1 MSFMIK
7 ICLSLLV
14 VMMAMTANAQTTWLC
29 DSSYVVNKDG
39 QRTAFTEYSYDNGVL
54 LEELNTFWSTSWDG
68 QQIAEYT
75 KTAYEYDEAGRVNK
89 ITDYEKK
96 DDKWTVTAVEDIT
109 QFNENGDPTE
119 IIYYEANEDD
129 EGQLQPDSKKVATY
143 EGRLMTQYDLYKPN
157 KYFWLLFSTTKCE
170 YNDQGLMTKRTTS
183 REAFGITNVS
193 SMTYEYD
200 THGNVTKEVYETDDY
215 SFTYTYENTYDAND
229 NLESVKEFIDGK
241 EDDTEYFF
249 WSIGGHTALKG
260 VKASAGSAC
269 TWFDLNGR
277 RLSGQPDRK
286 GIFVRDGKKVMIK

>member
-1 MSFMIK
+1 MKK

-54 LEELNTFWSTSWDG
+54 LEELNTFWATSWDG

-119 IIYYEANEDD
+119 FIYYEANEDD

-143 EGRLMTQYDLYKPN
+143 EGRLMTQYDLYRPN

-215 SFTYTYENTYDAND
+215 SFTYTYENTYDTND
-229 NLESVKEFIDGK
+229 NLESVKEFIDGN

-249 WSIGGHTALKG
+249 WSLGGHTALKG
-260 VKASAGSAC
+260 VKVFASSASA
-269 TWFDLNGR
+269 WFDLNGR

>member
-1 MSFMIK
+1 M
-7 ICLSLLV
+7 
-14 VMMAMTANAQTTWLC
+14 
-29 DSSYVVNKDG
+29 
-39 QRTAFTEYSYDNGVL
+39 R
-54 LEELNTFWSTSWDG
+54 
-68 QQIAEYT
+68 
-75 KTAYEYDEAGRVNK
+75 
-89 ITDYEKK
+89 
-96 DDKWTVTAVEDIT
+96 TVT
-109 QFNENGDPTE
+109 PTE
-119 IIYYEANEDD
+119 FIYYEANEDD
-129 EGQLQPDSKKVATY
+129 EGQLQPDSKMVATY
-143 EGRLMTQYDLYKPN
+143 EGRLMTQYDLYRPN

-215 SFTYTYENTYDAND
+215 SFTYTYENTYDDND